1 MRRLWIFSLAANA
14 VAQTSVSYSVT
25 ATVTATA
32 IITVTTCPCTVSTTS
47 SILIPDGTVTPS
59 SPITSITTTTPGSLA
74 SWSTAFSSVSASSSS
89 SVISSLSST
98 TGSATST
105 TSGTS
110 IPTYDAYINA
120 ILVHHNYH
128 RQNHSA
134 APLTWSIAL
143 AATAQQIAQTCVFG
157 HITNLNGGGYGQN
170 IGAGYPG
177 TPLGM
182 GAFVTEGLYNG
193 EVNNY
198 VYYGEEP
205 DLDTLGQWGHFTQI
219 VWKNTAAVGC
229 YTADCSA
236 TGLQNVAGNVQPF
249 FTVCNYAP
257 PGNFVGQFTPNV
269 GVSIGLPSI
278 GASYGL
284 T

>member
-1 MRRLWIFSLAANA
+1 MRSLLICGL
-14 VAQTSVSYSVT
+14 VAGATAQVSISYSVT
-25 ATVTATA
+25 ATVTATE
-32 IITVTTCPCTVSTTS
+32 IVTVTTCPCLSSTTS
-47 SILIPDGTVTPS
+47 SILIPDGTITPS
-59 SPITSITTTTPGSLA
+59 STIATTSTTTIPAPSSSLTTTSA
-74 SWSTAFSSVSASSSS
+74 VASASSASS
-89 SVISSLSST
+89 I
-98 TGSATST
+98 
-105 TSGTS
+105 TSGTP

-128 RQNHSA
+128 RLNHTA
-134 APLTWSIAL
+134 LPLTWSVSL
-143 AATAQQIAQTCVFG
+143 AATAQQIAETCVYG
-157 HITNLNGGGYGQN
+157 HVTDLNGGGYGQN

-182 GAFVTEGLYNG
+182 GSFVTEGLYNG

-198 VYYGEEP
+198 IYYGMEP
-205 DLDTLGQWGHFTQI
+205 DLNTLNEWGHFTQI
-219 VWKNTAAVGC
+219 VWKSTTAVGC

-236 TGLQNVAGNVQPF
+236 TGLQNVGGNVQPY

-269 GVSIGLPSI
+269 GVPIGLPSI
-278 GASYGL
+278 DANYGL